1 MKHNDETEQKNSPHE
16 TKSREEMN
24 EFIINHID
32 NLDQK
37 HRTEAFNIIAA
48 SLKKEDLIVKKSG
61 IAVREDL
68 LTDDMITYLYRYV
81 QQRIKETN
89 FSLTIVL

>member
-1 MKHNDETEQKNSPHE
+1 
-16 TKSREEMN
+16 MN

-37 HRTEAFNIIAA
+37 HRTEAFNIIAT
-48 SLKKEDLIVKKSG
+48 SIKKEDLILKKSG

-68 LTDDMITYLYRYV
+68 LSDDAITYLYRYV

-89 FSLTIVL
+89 FSSTIVL